1 MPDSYEI
8 FRLYIHPWI
17 SELLTA
23 ENIISTNNTFLALG
37 VRLGQ
42 TEEREAS

>member
-1 MPDSYEI
+1 MKKERFLCSKLEI
-8 FRLYIHPWI
+8 
-17 SELLTA
+17 LTA
-23 ENIISTNNTFLALG
+23 EKIISTINTFLALG